1 MDQTLP
7 LSALPGWAVDAHVL
21 SIIQQMMSLMG
32 ENETVQS
39 LGVTNWRDFKK
50 MNYMNV
56 FFLAQRIIL
65 DYEIIQ
71 SIVFGHSLY
80 FKHDSRYSAYII
92 D

>member
-56 FFLAQRIIL
+56 FF
-65 DYEIIQ
+65 
-71 SIVFGHSLY
+71 FGSEDNLGL
-80 FKHDSRYSAYII
+80 
-92 D
+92 